1 MSEALTGL
9 KRSCMCANVS
19 EAMIGQEVTVMG
31 WVQRR
36 RDLGQL
42 IFIALRDKTGLVQ
55 IAIDE
60 NTAEKELFAKA
71 ETVRSEYVLAVRG
84 EVAARTEGNINPNM
98 KTGKIEIIAK
108 ELRILSDSETT
119 PFQIEDNITVKDDL
133 RLKYRYLDLRRPS
146 QLNNL
151 VLRHKV
157 VQVMRNFLD
166 QENFLEI
173 ETPILG
179 KSTPEGARDYLVPSR
194 VHPGNFYG
202 LPQSPQLYKQL
213 LMVSGM
219 DRYYQIAKCF
229 RDEDLRADRQPEFTQ
244 VDMEL
249 SFVDIEDIMDI
260 NERMMQKVFKDLM
273 NVDIQLPLPRMTYA
287 EAMERF
293 GSDKPDVRFGMEL
306 KNISDVVAGTEFV
319 VFKSALENGG
329 SVRAINAKGCGSF
342 PRKKIDSLVEFVKT
356 YRAKGLAW
364 IVVNEDGT
372 LKSQIAKFFTPEKL
386 QEIVDAMEGQP
397 GDLILI
403 CADQDKVVFDSL
415 GALRLE
421 LSRMLELTRP
431 DDFAFLWITEFPM
444 LEWDE
449 EENRYVAVH
458 HPFTAPM
465 DEGWWDI
472 FSRALL
478 YGAIAIGVP
487 YIISGMYFT
496 IIDKN
501 NTIRVMNYENVVTD
515 EADAPKTT
523 GAKKKITLFD
533 NSGTLKLSLSPENL
547 YYIESDDNYIKVW
560 YTDTKG
566 ELKQYMLRCRLKTVE
581 ESFKGSGLVRCN
593 RKYIVNIKKVAMLR
607 KESEGYVL
615 DLGNEAIPP
624 LPVTKTYTDTV
635 LSHFTDESPLL
646 EVLED

>member
-1 MSEALTGL
+1 MGESLTGL
-9 KRSCMCANVS
+9 KRGCMCGNVN
-19 EAMIGQEVTVMG
+19 ENMIGQEITVMG

-55 IAIDE
+55 IAIDG

-71 ETVRSEYVLAVRG
+71 ETVRSEYVLAVKG
-84 EVAARTEGNINPNM
+84 LVAARTEGNINPNM

-108 ELRILSDSETT
+108 ELRILSESETT

-146 QLNNL
+146 QLKNL

-306 KNISDVVAGTEFV
+306 KNISEVVRGTEFV
-319 VFKSALENGG
+319 VFKSALEAGG

-364 IVVNEDGT
+364 IVVNEDGS

-386 QEIVDAMEGQP
+386 QEIVDAMEGKP

-421 LSRMLELTRP
+421 LSKMLELTRP

-444 LEWDE
+444 LEWDD

-465 DEGWWDI
+465 DEDLELIDTNPGAVRAKAYDI
-472 FSRALL
+472 VLNGYELGGGSIRIHRRDIQKKMFELLGFSDEDAQERFGFLL
-478 YGAIAIGVP
+478 DAFKYGVPPHGGLAFGLDRIIMLMSNAPSIRDVIAFPKVKDASCPMTDAPGVVEEKQLDDLGIAI
-487 YIISGMYFT
+487 
-496 IIDKN
+496 K
-501 NTIRVMNYENVVTD
+501 VVET
-515 EADAPKTT
+515 
-523 GAKKKITLFD
+523 
-533 NSGTLKLSLSPENL
+533 
-547 YYIESDDNYIKVW
+547 
-560 YTDTKG
+560 
-566 ELKQYMLRCRLKTVE
+566 E
-581 ESFKGSGLVRCN
+581 ET
-593 RKYIVNIKKVAMLR
+593 AT
-607 KESEGYVL
+607 EE
-615 DLGNEAIPP
+615 
-624 LPVTKTYTDTV
+624 
-635 LSHFTDESPLL
+635 
-646 EVLED
+646 

>member
-9 KRSCMCANVS
+9 KRSCMCADVS

-42 IFIALRDKTGLVQ
+42 IFIALRDRTGLVQ

-60 NTAEKELFAKA
+60 NATEKELFAKA
-71 ETVRSEYVLAVRG
+71 ETIRSEYVLAVRG
-84 EVAARTEGNINPNM
+84 MVAARTEGNINPNM

-119 PFQIEDNITVKDDL
+119 PFQIEDSVTVKDDL

-157 VQVMRNFLD
+157 AQVMRNFLD

-249 SFVDIEDIMDI
+249 SFVDIDDVMDI

-306 KNISDVVAGTEFV
+306 KNISDVVAGTDFV
-319 VFKSALENGG
+319 VFKSALEAGG
-329 SVRAINAKGCGSF
+329 SVRAINATGCGSF

-364 IVVNEDGT
+364 IAINEDGT
-372 LKSQIAKFFTPEKL
+372 LKTQIAKFFTPEKL
-386 QEIVDAMEGQP
+386 QEIVDAMEGKP

-421 LSRMLELTRP
+421 LSRMLELTKA
-431 DDFAFLWITEFPM
+431 DDFAFLWVTEFPM

-449 EENRYVAVH
+449 EAGRYVAVH

-465 DEGWWDI
+465 DEDLELIETNPGAVRAKAYDI
-472 FSRALL
+472 VLNGYELGGGSIRIHRREIQQKMFELL
-478 YGAIAIGVP
+478 GFTQEDAQERFGFLLDAFKYGVPPHGGLAFGLDRIIMLMSGATSIRDVIAFPKVKDASCPMTAAPGLVEEKQLDELGIAI
-487 YIISGMYFT
+487 
-496 IIDKN
+496 K
-501 NTIRVMNYENVVTD
+501 VVETEE
-515 EADAPKTT
+515 EAT
-523 GAKKKITLFD
+523 
-533 NSGTLKLSLSPENL
+533 
-547 YYIESDDNYIKVW
+547 
-560 YTDTKG
+560 
-566 ELKQYMLRCRLKTVE
+566 E
-581 ESFKGSGLVRCN
+581 E
-593 RKYIVNIKKVAMLR
+593 
-607 KESEGYVL
+607 
-615 DLGNEAIPP
+615 
-624 LPVTKTYTDTV
+624 
-635 LSHFTDESPLL
+635 
-646 EVLED
+646 